1 MKVLLTQN
9 IDKLGKRGEVK
20 TVPDGYARNYLLPKK
35 LALKPTPQNIK
46 QLEFESSRRAQEEV
60 EQKKTMEQVAEQLK
74 QTSCTVT
81 SHADENGH
89 LYGSVTEVMIAEALK
104 DEGVEVEAK
113 IIVLQAPIKELGV
126 YDIEVRLH
134 PDVIVQTRVW
144 VVEEKDKEKTGE
156 DKTE

>member
-9 IDKLGKRGEVK
+9 IDKLGRRGEVK
-20 TVPDGYARNYLLPKK
+20 TVSDGYARNYLLPKK
-35 LALKPTPQNIK
+35 LALKPTSQNIK
-46 QLEFESSRRAQEEV
+46 QLETESSRRVQEEV
-60 EQKKTMEQVAEQLK
+60 EQKKTMEQAAEQLK

-89 LYGSVTEVMIAEALK
+89 LYGSVTEAMIAEALK
-104 DEGVEVEAK
+104 EEGAEVEAK
-113 IIVLQAPIKELGV
+113 TIVLHAPIKELGV

-144 VVEEKDKEKTGE
+144 VVEEKGKTGE
-156 DKTE
+156 DKAE

>member
-35 LALKPTPQNIK
+35 LALKPTAQNIK

-81 SHADENGH
+81 AHADENGH

-104 DEGVEVEAK
+104 DEGAEVEAK

-144 VVEEKDKEKTGE
+144 VVEEKEKAGE
-156 DKTE
+156 EKAE